1 MSFTVLCTTP
11 DPGGARGRLSKGV
24 DEVDSHAEMIRV
36 SFAGGRPTPA
46 APSDLTEPDIAGSR
60 PADVALLRT
69 IADVAAGLTE
79 QLDVLRGRYPARVL
93 PRADP
98 VVAVLDQAAAAAND
112 LHSSATIAADTIATR
127 QPGSFA
133 Q

>member
-1 MSFTVLCTTP
+1 
-11 DPGGARGRLSKGV
+11 
-24 DEVDSHAEMIRV
+24 MIRV

-112 LHSSATIAADTIATR
+112 LHSSATIAAGTIATR